1 MQLMKMAFHKLAE
14 YMSKRRPA
22 IAVLLYLLLP
32 PLPAAAASLEV
43 KLPTGITVYAE
54 YHRGLPSMPAV
65 LLLHGFQQIHQ
76 SEPMNSLGSNLASKG
91 YTVLIP
97 TISLGVNKRRQ
108 SMACEAVHTYTYK
121 EEVAEIAY
129 WMNWLD
135 NKGYKTI
142 IPAGF
147 SSTGNV
153 GLLIYN
159 AQVSHPA
166 VKKIILVSPN
176 PTFFDLAERQKI
188 RTAMNTKQTAS
199 RKKLGAFTLG
209 YCKKNYFAT
218 AANYQSYTQYDES
231 KFVELIRQSPVPAEL
246 ILGSADTILP
256 AAWLTQLKVLKAPAR
271 TTIIDQ
277 ANHFFADT
285 AEFDLTDAVENIIK
299 NINTQ

>member
-1 MQLMKMAFHKLAE
+1 MKMAIHKLAE
-14 YMSKRRPA
+14 YMFKRRPA
-22 IAVLLYLLLP
+22 IAVLLYLLLL
-32 PLPAAAASLEV
+32 PLPAAAESLEI
-43 KLPTGITVYAE
+43 KLPTGITVLAE
-54 YHRGLPSMPAV
+54 YHSGLPSMPAV

-76 SEPMNSLGSNLASKG
+76 SEPMNSLASNLASKG
-91 YTVLIP
+91 YTVLSP

-129 WMNWLD
+129 WMNWLS

-147 SSTGNV
+147 SSTGNL

-159 AQVSHPA
+159 AQGSHPA
-166 VKKIILVSPN
+166 IKKIILVSPN

-188 RTAMNTKQTAS
+188 RTAKNTKQAAS
-199 RKKLGAFTLG
+199 SRKLGAFTLG
-209 YCKKNYFAT
+209 YCKNNYFSTSAS
-218 AANYQSYTQYDES
+218 YQSYSQYDDT
-231 KFVELIRQSPVPAEL
+231 KFLELIRQSPVPLEL
-246 ILGSADTILP
+246 ILGSSDTVLP
-256 AAWLTQLKVLKAPAR
+256 ASWLTQLKALKSPAR

-285 AEFDLTDAVENIIK
+285 AEFDLTEVVENILK
-299 NINTQ
+299 NINTL